1 MIQPAEW
8 QDTQQLGPN
17 LASSVPANRQQDA
30 ETADP
35 FPDTEMLVDV
45 ERDTRWWPEAV
56 DGRCGAN
63 AAEFAASQPAPLSIV

>member
-1 MIQPAEW
+1 MTHPDEW
-8 QDTQQLGPN
+8 PDTQQLEPK
-17 LASSVPANRQQDA
+17 LATAVPVKLPQDA
-30 ETADP
+30 ETAEP
-35 FPDTEMLVDV
+35 FPDTEMLLDA